1 MKACSPPT
9 SPTDAYTPILVA
21 ESFGSYGTNSSKQNS
36 EESITITSKR
46 EKDNNGAAKYIQKK
60 ILMEKTNVYCRMRVI
75 TVLISSHWLRKEDRN
90 GDSHDVLA
98 INTQTGSVNEVN
110 L

>member
-36 EESITITSKR
+36 EESIMITSKR
-46 EKDNNGAAKYIQKK
+46 EKDNNGAAKIYT
-60 ILMEKTNVYCRMRVI
+60 E
-75 TVLISSHWLRKEDRN
+75 E
-90 GDSHDVLA
+90 DSH
-98 INTQTGSVNEVN
+98 GKNERLLSNESNYSADIKSLVEKRGQKWW
-110 L
+110 

>member
-46 EKDNNGAAKYIQKK
+46 EKDNNGAAKIYT
-60 ILMEKTNVYCRMRVI
+60 E
-75 TVLISSHWLRKEDRN
+75 E
-90 GDSHDVLA
+90 DSHGKNERLLSNESNYSADVKSLVEKRG
-98 INTQTGSVNEVN
+98 QKW
-110 L
+110 

>member
-36 EESITITSKR
+36 EESIMITSKR
-46 EKDNNGAAKYIQKK
+46 EKDNNGAAKIYT
-60 ILMEKTNVYCRMRVI
+60 E
-75 TVLISSHWLRKEDRN
+75 E
-90 GDSHDVLA
+90 DSH
-98 INTQTGSVNEVN
+98 GKNERLLSNESNYSADIKSLVQKRGQKW
-110 L
+110 

>member
-36 EESITITSKR
+36 EESIMITSKR
-46 EKDNNGAAKYIQKK
+46 EKDNNGAAKIYT
-60 ILMEKTNVYCRMRVI
+60 E
-75 TVLISSHWLRKEDRN
+75 E
-90 GDSHDVLA
+90 DSH
-98 INTQTGSVNEVN
+98 GKNERLLSNESNYSADIKSLVEKRGQKW
-110 L
+110 